1 MSADTDTATYLAVW
15 RMTAWEDEGHES
27 AAAAAAAAAASGSSG
42 TEELCLSGAVVL
54 LRRSG
59 GSALGMQRSFQELHP
74 SAMGIRDHG
83 KHSYASAALRASGLA
98 E

>member
-1 MSADTDTATYLAVW
+1 
-15 RMTAWEDEGHES
+15 MTAWEDEVHES
-27 AAAAAAAAAASGSSG
+27 AAAAAATSGSSGSSGSSG

>member
-1 MSADTDTATYLAVW
+1 MSADTGTDTYLAVW
-15 RMTAWEDEGHES
+15 RMTAWEDEGQES
-27 AAAAAAAAAASGSSG
+27 AAAAAAAAASGSSG